1 MTQPSRGNPN
11 PKKIDS
17 LGRKRLAPEAYSQ
30 DGGAYYT
37 RHIVWRCK
45 RCSRAWNATTK
56 SKRYDSKCRQCGT
69 RNSISLVRKKT
80 YSNTRDRITKFEQFT
95 LAEDAAFEARRLNAR
110 WMHLRTPLFE
120 GQSGFTRAT
129 LFNKPQGS
137 IDDQGHHHPKTKE
150 MS

>member
-30 DGGAYYT
+30 EGGDYYT

-45 RCSRAWNATTK
+45 ACSKAWNVTTK
-56 SKRYDSKCRQCGT
+56 SRRYDSKCRFCET
-69 RNSISLVRKKT
+69 RNSISLVRRKT
-80 YSNTRDRITKFEQFT
+80 LANTRGRKTRFQEFTQAKDAEIHARI
-95 LAEDAAFEARRLNAR
+95 LNSR
-110 WMHLRTPLFE
+110 WMHLRTPKYE
-120 GQSGFTRAT
+120 TESGFTRAT

>member
-1 MTQPSRGNPN
+1 MSSKPP
-11 PKKIDS
+11 PKKVDS
-17 LGRKRLAPEAYSQ
+17 LGRKRLASKAYAQ
-30 DGGAYYT
+30 HGGDYYT

-45 RCSRAWNATTK
+45 VCSRAWNATTK

-69 RNSISLVRKKT
+69 RNSISLVRKRT
-80 YSNTRDRITKFEQFT
+80 LSNTRNRITKFEQFT

-110 WMHLRTPLFE
+110 WMMLRTPKFE
-120 GQSGFTRAT
+120 SPGGFSRAS

-137 IDDQGHHHPKTKE
+137 IDYQGHHHPKTKE

>member
-11 PKKIDS
+11 PKKVDS
-17 LGRKRLAPEAYSQ
+17 LGRKRLAPGAYSQ
-30 DGGAYYT
+30 EGGSYYT

-45 RCSRAWNATTK
+45 QCSRAWNVTTK

-120 GQSGFTRAT
+120 AQSGFSRAS

-137 IDDQGHHHPKTKE
+137 IDNQGHHHPKTKE